1 MMIEQERPSPTIEDY
16 LGVIYTLA
24 RDGERVIGARL
35 SESLEVSAPTV
46 TMTLKRMDRDGW
58 ISINADKAI
67 VLTEKGKMMAESVI
81 RRHMLTEWMLSRV
94 LRLPLSELHRE
105 AHQIEHTLSH
115 EVEERLQSEMQD
127 PRFCPHGNPLPGF
140 EEEVSHLQKLSVLK
154 AGEEGVIRRIHE
166 NIEDDYERLSFLD
179 DKGLMPGA
187 EIKVE
192 EVLPFNE
199 TIKVLVKD
207 QAVVLGSTLAE
218 EIFVSRTH
226 QNTE

>member
-24 RDGERVIGARL
+24 RDGEKVIGARL
-35 SESLEVSAPTV
+35 SESLDVSAPTV

-58 ISINADKAI
+58 ISTSEDKQI
-67 VLTEKGKMMAESVI
+67 LLTEKGKAMAKSVI

-105 AHQIEHTLSH
+105 AHQIEHTLSP

-140 EEEVSHLQKLSVLK
+140 EDEVSHFKKLSLLSE
-154 AGEEGVIRRIHE
+154 GEDGIIRRIHE
-166 NIEDDYERLSFLD
+166 KIEDDYERLSFLD
-179 DKGLMPGA
+179 DHGLMPGVA
-187 EIKVE
+187 VKVV

-199 TIKVLVKD
+199 TIKVMVDD
-207 QAVVLGSTLAE
+207 QSVVLGLNLAE
-218 EIFVSRTH
+218 EIFVSSIH
-226 QNTE
+226 QNHE